1 MNSLASVS
9 RRRNRYSKPTLTS
22 KPIYSKPFIMSF
34 EQQNMLK
41 GITWHLFFQMCL
53 LLLIVF
59 IGHRYFPTSYCLF
72 VCRPSWVGIILYFI
86 LAIFLLMG
94 SLGIL
99 FPKPSDPI
107 HIFLRILSFYGIGI
121 LLSYVMLLT
130 YNITMKESKT
140 ETDKHWTQTAF
151 YIALGITIVF
161 FGLLVL
167 FLPFLIKNL
176 KLLGMLTGIFFFV
189 LLAMIIMIL
198 FVDIDKH
205 QKLWTFYL
213 ILSLIIFVVFSMY
226 DLALVI
232 SRCKKPGTLE
242 CRSEVGATSIYI
254 DLINVFQKLFLL
266 LSNQH

>member
-9 RRRNRYSKPTLTS
+9 RRRNRYSNSTLT
-22 KPIYSKPFIMSF
+22 SKPFIMSF

-232 SRCKKPGTLE
+232 SRCKKPDTLQ